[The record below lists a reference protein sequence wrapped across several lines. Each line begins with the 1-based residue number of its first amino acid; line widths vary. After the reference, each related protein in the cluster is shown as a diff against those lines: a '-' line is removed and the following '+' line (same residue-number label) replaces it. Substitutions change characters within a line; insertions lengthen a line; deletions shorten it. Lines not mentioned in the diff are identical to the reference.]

1 MLEIWFN
8 YSNKCSI
15 YHHEFLCPAF
25 YMERK
30 VAVISQCSKNVL
42 HLKWNNIASRN
53 FNISQVKGHN
63 NVTNNL
69 CYLFIYLFVYLFIHS
84 FFFIIYLSI
93 YLKREVVK
101 KLVTHIWR
109 KEMFLI
115 IIVHVIEIVFR
126 KSFKYSS

>member
-1 MLEIWFN
+1 MLQIIF
-8 YSNKCSI
+8 
-15 YHHEFLCPAF
+15 
-25 YMERK
+25 
-30 VAVISQCSKNVL
+30 VI
-42 HLKWNNIASRN
+42 
-53 FNISQVKGHN
+53 
-63 NVTNNL
+63 
-69 CYLFIYLFVYLFIHS
+69 YLFIYLSIYLFIN

-115 IIVHVIEIVFR
+115 IIVHFIEIVFR